1 MSLYRFSPIQT
12 KEELLQAITYTHV
25 ACHTLAKQSFGH
37 YVPVAGNIG
46 IFCHFD
52 EEFAFLTKL
61 REEMTILSDNWN
73 EKYYRLLEPITIP
86 KNLDI
91 PETTYTYLYIRK
103 PDTEHSDVGDLDFYM
118 KPAEYKNLKD
128 SLQRGEKLLNASIFE
143 RPDLDLVKLSN
154 TDVDACA
161 FVGTN
166 RMSEISKRNQTI
178 ATL

>member
-1 MSLYRFSPIQT
+1 MNKFRFSPIQT
-12 KEELLQAITYTHV
+12 KEQLLEAITYTHV
-25 ACHTLAKQSFGH
+25 ACHKLCKQTFGT
-37 YVPVAGNIG
+37 YLPIAGNIG
-46 IFCHFD
+46 IFCHYND
-52 EEFAFLTKL
+52 EYTLLTNL
-61 REEMTILSDNWN
+61 RESMTILTDNWN

-118 KPAEYKNLKD
+118 NPAEYKNLKD